1 MTLNEAKREISK
13 LRDIYTQVVSGNVC
27 VGDEICFIHE
37 NTITIGK
44 EVRVT
49 GYAVV
54 QAVVVRDDYKKR
66 HEFMMAVD
74 HNRFEKFLAPSVYRS
89 GTYAKPRGAEDRKLF
104 LAEKYERA
112 RMQKGA

>member
-13 LRDIYTQVVSGNVC
+13 LRAVYTQVVSGNVC
-27 VGDEICFIHE
+27 AGDEICFISE

-49 GYAVV
+49 GYTVVTAVV
-54 QAVVVRDDYKKR
+54 IRDDYKKR
-66 HEFMMAVD
+66 HEFIMAVD
-74 HNRFEKFLAPSVYRS
+74 HRRFEKYLASSVYRY
-89 GTYAKPRGAEDRKLF
+89 GTYAKPRGAENRKLF